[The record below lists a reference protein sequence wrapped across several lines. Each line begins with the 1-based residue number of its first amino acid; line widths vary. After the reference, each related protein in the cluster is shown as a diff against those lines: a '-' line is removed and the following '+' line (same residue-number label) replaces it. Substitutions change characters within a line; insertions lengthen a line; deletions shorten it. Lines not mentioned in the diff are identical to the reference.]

1 MNNHQLKERKIHHVL
16 FATQILEI
24 INNKKRLYIRYLNVG
39 HLIPGTIWPNA
50 VDNKGRH
57 QCILGMAPYAE
68 SQLAA
73 TVETLFRSS
82 PVSNR
87 NNVWFLCSK
96 VNTKGFCFHHQMP
109 AELFSALLVC
119 CYLSLAFPPQG
130 KFCEGWLDWQLKN
143 ATVEWGASQPD
154 ADIISAAPYFTKKVE
169 SWISKARKQNGIS
182 DVFRAAVPLGL
193 YLLLHPKGAPLG

>member
-1 MNNHQLKERKIHHVL
+1 M
-16 FATQILEI
+16 
-24 INNKKRLYIRYLNVG
+24 G
-39 HLIPGTIWPNA
+39 HLAGTISANA

-57 QCILGMAPYAE
+57 QDVFGMAPYAE

-73 TVETLFRSS
+73 TVETLFRSN

-87 NNVWFLCSK
+87 NNVSFICSK

-109 AELFSALLVC
+109 AEQFSALLVC

-143 ATVEWGASQPD
+143 ATVE
-154 ADIISAAPYFTKKVE
+154 
-169 SWISKARKQNGIS
+169 
-182 DVFRAAVPLGL
+182 
-193 YLLLHPKGAPLG
+193 